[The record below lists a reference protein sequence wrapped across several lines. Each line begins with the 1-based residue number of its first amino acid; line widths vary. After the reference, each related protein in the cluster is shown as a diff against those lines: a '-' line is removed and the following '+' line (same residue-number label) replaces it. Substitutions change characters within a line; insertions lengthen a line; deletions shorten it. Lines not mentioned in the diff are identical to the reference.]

1 MNLAEI
7 ASQKA
12 DVAGLVGGARSGLE
26 LPEISPARGAK
37 GTGDGVASSAK
48 TDVAFGK
55 SKRRTSI
62 YDHVDH
68 TIPNQALI
76 RGQEAISGSLRT
88 TSLSACCTVDPHP
101 SCTLY
106 SSSEKDLARLW

>member
-37 GTGDGVASSAK
+37 GTGDG
-48 TDVAFGK
+48 
-55 SKRRTSI
+55 
-62 YDHVDH
+62 
-68 TIPNQALI
+68 
-76 RGQEAISGSLRT
+76 
-88 TSLSACCTVDPHP
+88 
-101 SCTLY
+101 
-106 SSSEKDLARLW
+106 